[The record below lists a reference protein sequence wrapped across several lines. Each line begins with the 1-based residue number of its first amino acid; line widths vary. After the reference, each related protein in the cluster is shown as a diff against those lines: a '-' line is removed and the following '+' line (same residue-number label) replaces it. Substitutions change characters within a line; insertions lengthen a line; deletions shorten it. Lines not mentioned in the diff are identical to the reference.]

1 MTLQGEPV
9 TKKLRVSRNLTFLF
23 KIFVQTG
30 RKKMPKD
37 LKDWSGPEMAN
48 LLREDLEEVCT
59 STLPLQLCNNPL
71 PLCPASPPPPPPPPS
86 TWQEGGLNP
95 FSLAMENAVSEISSI
110 AEHGDVAEIGT
121 LQNNQPVRL
130 RNDAQADALVESLQ
144 LSTTKKKLPVFYII
158 FEVNPACS
166 NPSSPL

>member
-1 MTLQGEPV
+1 
-9 TKKLRVSRNLTFLF
+9 
-23 KIFVQTG
+23 
-30 RKKMPKD
+30 
-37 LKDWSGPEMAN
+37 
-48 LLREDLEEVCT
+48 
-59 STLPLQLCNNPL
+59 
-71 PLCPASPPPPPPPPS
+71 
-86 TWQEGGLNP
+86 
-95 FSLAMENAVSEISSI
+95 MENAVSEISSI

>member
-48 LLREDLEEVCT
+48 LLREDLEERGEAIEEHRDRDE
-59 STLPLQLCNNPL
+59 LR
-71 PLCPASPPPPPPPPS
+71 
-86 TWQEGGLNP
+86 EGKR
-95 FSLAMENAVSEISSI
+95 ARRRE
-110 AEHGDVAEIGT
+110 
-121 LQNNQPVRL
+121 QRL
-130 RNDAQADALVESLQ
+130 G
-144 LSTTKKKLPVFYII
+144 
-158 FEVNPACS
+158 
-166 NPSSPL
+166 

>member
-71 PLCPASPPPPPPPPS
+71 HLCTASHLLTPPPLHLAG
-86 TWQEGGLNP
+86 GGLEP
-95 FSLAMENAVSEISSI
+95 LLPG
-110 AEHGDVAEIGT
+110 HGECG
-121 LQNNQPVRL
+121 Q
-130 RNDAQADALVESLQ
+130 
-144 LSTTKKKLPVFYII
+144 
-158 FEVNPACS
+158 
-166 NPSSPL
+166 